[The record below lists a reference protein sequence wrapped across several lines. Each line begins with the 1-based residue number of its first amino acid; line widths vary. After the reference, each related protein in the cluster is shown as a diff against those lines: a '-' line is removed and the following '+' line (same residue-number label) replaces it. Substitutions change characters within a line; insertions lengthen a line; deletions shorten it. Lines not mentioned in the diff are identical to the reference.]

1 MVRIVSKL
9 VPIMVRQRQQYIELL
24 EAAHLACWGVCDW
37 KGSSSLTTK
46 NSPQDCFFNVAL
58 RVSVG
63 A

>member
-9 VPIMVRQRQQYIELL
+9 LPIMVRQQYIELL

-46 NSPQDCFFNVAL
+46 KQSTRLFFNVAL
-58 RVSVG
+58 RVPVD

>member
-9 VPIMVRQRQQYIELL
+9 LPIMVRQQYIELL

-37 KGSSSLTTK
+37 KGLSSLATK
-46 NSPQDCFFNVAL
+46 NSPQDCFFNVVL
-58 RVSVG
+58 RVPVD